1 MQQQIKENIIGC
13 DNMTNIKLLE
23 QVAAQQIEEIEKR
36 QIEYKNNNIILVDTF
51 LDELYNEL
59 HFKQG
64 VDDKQIAKLLKT
76 KKIWPAYDNKL
87 GFFKIILVNILNDSN
102 YNLSVLRDDLKI
114 NYAWI
119 VNTMIDAIKKE
130 ALN

>member
-1 MQQQIKENIIGC
+1 
-13 DNMTNIKLLE
+13 MTNIKLLE

-36 QIEYKNNNIILVDTF
+36 QIEYKNNSIILVDTF

-64 VDDKQIAKLLKT
+64 VDDKQIAKLLAT
-76 KKIWPAYDNKL
+76 KKIRPAYDNKL
-87 GFFKIILVNILNDSN
+87 GFFKIILVHILNDSN